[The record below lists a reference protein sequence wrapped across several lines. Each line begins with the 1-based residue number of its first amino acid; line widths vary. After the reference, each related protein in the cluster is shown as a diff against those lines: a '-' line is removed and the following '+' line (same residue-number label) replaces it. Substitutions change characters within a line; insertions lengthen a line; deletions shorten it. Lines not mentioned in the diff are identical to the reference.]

1 MAKKIELTKE
11 QFEEIRKFYL
21 FEKMTTKQISKKIKI
36 SETVICKNLK
46 KNGLYIN
53 TNDIDKI
60 EFKKGDLQKEIDRR
74 KDLLTQKEFTFF
86 SGDEIENDEKKFI
99 AVCKITGKEFN
110 DYKNSSGSLT
120 NHLNEIFPGFVHP
133 SNFKKREYKI
143 KKGKYWHEQYFNIIE
158 VESENIE
165 KFKCVYCDWQTND
178 LNNKSGCYT
187 SHLKNIHNLDIE
199 NYLKENKEHEYL
211 FKTFLD
217 KKSKR
222 TKILSNSDNF
232 VVCKICGE
240 KLSSISNSHL
250 KKHGITQKEYKL
262 KHSKVII
269 SKQFRKKMKDLLFEA
284 SKKIKKT
291 FTSKAQKEIKDFL
304 LENNINTEL
313 NDRKILSGIEIDILC
328 QNKKI
333 GIEYNGNMFH
343 SENFGKKG
351 NKYHLNKTELMNL
364 NNYFLLQIF
373 EDEWELKKDI
383 VKSKL
388 LQIFGENKSLDK
400 IYARKCEIKEINK
413 TEKDIFLNKNHIQGA
428 DNSNIYLGAFF
439 NNKLVSVMT
448 FDNKR
453 RMSKRK
459 NEENSYELLRFSTD
473 IEFRVI
479 GIASKL
485 LSFFV
490 KKYNPKSIISFADRR
505 WTLDKCNNLYTNIGF
520 ELKNTL
526 KPDYTYYNP
535 KLDRFRRY
543 HKFGFGKN
551 SIKKKFPEIYS
562 GEKTEWMMMQEAGY
576 DRIWDC
582 GKFCYEL
589 RFN

>member
-74 KDLLTQKEFTFF
+74 KDLLTQK
-86 SGDEIENDEKKFI
+86 
-99 AVCKITGKEFN
+99 
-110 DYKNSSGSLT
+110 
-120 NHLNEIFPGFVHP
+120 
-133 SNFKKREYKI
+133 
-143 KKGKYWHEQYFNIIE
+143 
-158 VESENIE
+158 
-165 KFKCVYCDWQTND
+165 
-178 LNNKSGCYT
+178 
-187 SHLKNIHNLDIE
+187 
-199 NYLKENKEHEYL
+199 
-211 FKTFLD
+211 
-217 KKSKR
+217 
-222 TKILSNSDNF
+222 
-232 VVCKICGE
+232 
-240 KLSSISNSHL
+240 
-250 KKHGITQKEYKL
+250 
-262 KHSKVII
+262 
-269 SKQFRKKMKDLLFEA
+269 
-284 SKKIKKT
+284 
-291 FTSKAQKEIKDFL
+291 
-304 LENNINTEL
+304 
-313 NDRKILSGIEIDILC
+313 
-328 QNKKI
+328 
-333 GIEYNGNMFH
+333 
-343 SENFGKKG
+343 
-351 NKYHLNKTELMNL
+351 
-364 NNYFLLQIF
+364 
-373 EDEWELKKDI
+373 
-383 VKSKL
+383 
-388 LQIFGENKSLDK
+388 
-400 IYARKCEIKEINK
+400 
-413 TEKDIFLNKNHIQGA
+413 
-428 DNSNIYLGAFF
+428 
-439 NNKLVSVMT
+439 
-448 FDNKR
+448 
-453 RMSKRK
+453 
-459 NEENSYELLRFSTD
+459 
-473 IEFRVI
+473 EFRVI